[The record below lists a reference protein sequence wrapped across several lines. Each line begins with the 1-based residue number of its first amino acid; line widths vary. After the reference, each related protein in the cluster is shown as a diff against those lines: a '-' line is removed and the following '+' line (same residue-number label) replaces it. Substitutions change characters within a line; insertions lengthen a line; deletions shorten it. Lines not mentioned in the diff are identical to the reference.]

1 MVQILG
7 LVDLD
12 VVLQTPHLVEQSH
25 TSEMSCTPACQLGQ
39 CVGHQLILTS
49 ISPPT
54 AVRNLLYD
62 KLFSVDAGR
71 NTVARF
77 SPCRVLLSQAES
89 LFDAIASRRPSPDTN
104 AWKTVTISGC
114 AEPHSPPCVYPCC
127 VPQVG
132 QRQLLCLAR
141 AVLYRSQILVLDEA
155 TANID
160 QNTDSLIQVNHGV
173 RSTAAASSPRF

>member
-1 MVQILG
+1 
-7 LVDLD
+7 
-12 VVLQTPHLVEQSH
+12 
-25 TSEMSCTPACQLGQ
+25 MSCTPACQLGQ
-39 CVGHQLILTS
+39 CVGHQLVLTS

-62 KLFSVDAGR
+62 KFFSVDAGR

-160 QNTDSLIQVNHGV
+160 QNTDSLIPGKPWCTFY
-173 RSTAAASSPRF
+173 SGGIESPILAWHALGKNLTTYLLHHFW